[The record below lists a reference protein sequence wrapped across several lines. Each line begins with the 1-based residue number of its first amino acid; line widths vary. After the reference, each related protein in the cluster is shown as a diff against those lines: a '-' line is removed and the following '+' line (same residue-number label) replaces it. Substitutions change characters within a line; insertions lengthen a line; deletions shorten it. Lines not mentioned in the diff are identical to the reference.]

1 MVGHEVTPDDI
12 CNNFRAKYLPIFW
25 IVVLRTDPDLIFE
38 VEQAVCD
45 SRDVG
50 SLLLNNDL
58 YYAIF
63 TELQRAKDYAAKL
76 NADTGCCPVVKAV

>member
-1 MVGHEVTPDDI
+1 MNRCADCFYFKPGGTCHMVGHEVTPDDI

-50 SLLLNNDL
+50 S
-58 YYAIF
+58 YV
-63 TELQRAKDYAAKL
+63 LQHLCY
-76 NADTGCCPVVKAV
+76 CCSYCYLRRRQA